1 MSEWSQGRVYTVGI
15 IGAGRGGVGLLKFFG
30 NNRVT
35 QVKFVVDANEAAP
48 GMEQARA
55 RNIPTFADA
64 ELAIR
69 DALPDFLFDCTG
81 DAQLEIRI
89 KERLRGTPTMLFAP
103 VTCRMMVQ
111 VLEMNAQTMRSDI
124 SEVVGGIQG
133 DLSRSLDTSTS
144 VVNRINSIMSNMQM
158 LALNASIEAAK
169 AGIHGRGFSVV
180 AEHLGKSV
188 DAVRNLTQEINQV
201 NQNIVQV
208 SSLSATVLEKLR

>member
-1 MSEWSQGRVYTVGI
+1 MNEWSEGRVYTVGI
-15 IGAGRGGVGLLKFFG
+15 IGAGRGGMGLLKFFG
-30 NNRVT
+30 SNRVT

-48 GMEQARA
+48 GLEQARA

-69 DALPDFLFDCTG
+69 DVLPDFLFDSTG
-81 DAQLEIRI
+81 DAQVAIRI
-89 KERLRGTPTMLFAP
+89 KERLRGTPTMLFTP
-103 VTCRMMVQ
+103 LTCRMMVQ
-111 VLEMNAQTMRSDI
+111 VLEMNAQTVRADI
-124 SEVVGGIQG
+124 SEVVGSIQG
-133 DLSRSLDTSTS
+133 DLGRSLDTSTS
-144 VVNRINSIMSNMQM
+144 VVSRINSVMSNMQM

-188 DAVRNLTQEINQV
+188 DAVRSLTQEINQV

-208 SSLSATVLEKLR
+208 SSQSATVLEKLR

>member
-1 MSEWSQGRVYTVGI
+1 MNEWSEGRVYTVGI
-15 IGAGRGGVGLLKFFG
+15 IGAGRGGMGLLKFFG
-30 NNRVT
+30 SNRVT

-48 GMEQARA
+48 GLEQARA

-69 DALPDFLFDCTG
+69 DVLPDFLFDSTG
-81 DAQLEIRI
+81 DAQVAIRI
-89 KERLRGTPTMLFAP
+89 KERLRGTPTMLFTP
-103 VTCRMMVQ
+103 LTCRMMVQ
-111 VLEMNAQTMRSDI
+111 VLEMNAQTVRADI
-124 SEVVGGIQG
+124 SEVVGTIQE
-133 DLSRSLDTSTS
+133 DLSRSLETSTS
-144 VVNRINSIMSNMQM
+144 VVSRINSIMSNMQM

-208 SSLSATVLEKLR
+208 SSQSATVLEKLR

>member
-1 MSEWSQGRVYTVGI
+1 MNEWSEGRVYTVGI
-15 IGAGRGGVGLLKFFG
+15 IGAGRGGMGLLKFFG
-30 NNRVT
+30 SNRVT

-69 DALPDFLFDCTG
+69 DVLPDFLFDSTG
-81 DAQLEIRI
+81 DAQVAIRI
-89 KERLRGTPTMLFAP
+89 KERLRGTPTMLFTP
-103 VTCRMMVQ
+103 LTCRMMVQ
-111 VLEMNAQTMRSDI
+111 VLEMNAQTVRADI
-124 SEVVGGIQG
+124 SEVVGSIQG
-133 DLSRSLDTSTS
+133 DLGRSLDTSTS

-188 DAVRNLTQEINQV
+188 DAVRSLTQEINQV

-208 SSLSATVLEKLR
+208 SGQSATVLEKLR

>member
-1 MSEWSQGRVYTVGI
+1 MNEWSEGRVYTVGI
-15 IGAGRGGVGLLKFFG
+15 IGAGRGGMGLLKFFG

-48 GMEQARA
+48 GMAQARD

-69 DALPDFLFDCTG
+69 DELPDFLFDSTG
-81 DAQLEIRI
+81 DAQVAIRI
-89 KERLRGTPTMLFAP
+89 KERLRGTPTMLFTP
-103 VTCRMMVQ
+103 LTCRMMVQ
-111 VLEMNAQTMRSDI
+111 VLEMNAQTVRADI
-124 SEVVGGIQG
+124 SEVVGSIQG
-133 DLSRSLDTSTS
+133 DLGRSLDTSTS

-188 DAVRNLTQEINQV
+188 DAVRSLTQEINQV

-208 SSLSATVLEKLR
+208 SGQSATVLEKLR

>member
-1 MSEWSQGRVYTVGI
+1 MNEWSEGRVYTVGI
-15 IGAGRGGVGLLKFFG
+15 IGAGRGGMGLLKFFG
-30 NNRVT
+30 SNRVT

-48 GMEQARA
+48 GLEQARA

-69 DALPDFLFDCTG
+69 DVLPDFLFDSTG
-81 DAQLEIRI
+81 DAQVAIRI
-89 KERLRGTPTMLFAP
+89 KERLRGTPTMLFTP
-103 VTCRMMVQ
+103 LTCRMMVQ
-111 VLEMNAQTMRSDI
+111 VLEMNAQTVRADI
-124 SEVVGGIQG
+124 SEVVGSIQG
-133 DLSRSLDTSTS
+133 DLGRSLDTSTS

-188 DAVRNLTQEINQV
+188 DAVRSLTQEINQV

-208 SSLSATVLEKLR
+208 SSQSATVLEKLR